1 MGGGKGGSSTQT
13 VSIPPEVLA
22 RYNAVN
28 ARAENVAT
36 TPFSPYS
43 TSPEG
48 FVSPLSTSQQAGI
61 ANINALQ
68 GSANQ
73 AVGAGQSLQG
83 QGVDTARQAQGQ
95 AQGVNMAALQGISQA
110 QQQGTAYNQAAG
122 QNIGNAMGAAA
133 PFMQGNAALQQQGL
147 AQQQGYQRAATQN
160 AANIAASAEPYL
172 AGNAAL
178 QQQGLA
184 QQQGYQQAATQN
196 IGNAMG
202 SASPYMQQM
211 AGLTQA
217 GLGAGQQYL
226 SGATGLTQQAL
237 QTGQQM
243 AGQAQPYYTGAL
255 QAAQP
260 LNQGSAQLTQAALQS
275 AQPLNQQAQ
284 QYMGAGAQAVGPEAL
299 NYGQY
304 MNPFLSNVVGAQQ
317 ALQAQENAA
326 QRSAMKGKAIQSG
339 AFGGDRAGIEQAN
352 LARQQSL
359 ANQATLSNLLQSGFN
374 QAQQQA
380 AQQQG
385 VSLGAA
391 QANRAAQQQAAQ
403 QAAALGQQNFAQNL
417 GAAQQIG
424 NLGQQNY
431 AQTLG
436 VGQGLSALGQQQY
449 AQQLGAGA
457 QVGQLGQQGYQ
468 QALGAGAQLGQVGQN
483 LYNQNIGQGQALAN
497 LGQQGLQAM
506 QGTGTNLG
514 AIGMNRA
521 ALQGQQG
528 QALANLGQQGLA
540 AMQGTGT
547 NLGNIGQQLFG
558 QNVTQGQAIQG
569 LGQQQFAL
577 GLAGAQGA
585 AAIGQNMYGQ
595 GAQTAGL
602 EQAGGMNM
610 ANLGLQ
616 NQGAQIAGAQA
627 QMAAGQQQQ
636 QTEQAAKTALYN
648 QFLQQQGYPFQIA
661 QFLGNLAMGTGSLSG
676 STTTATRTG
685 YRGGRMGDGYAS
697 GGLVPP
703 NSQGGVVYAPGLY
716 ARGGYAPGGMP
727 DTDPDT
733 GFYWDD
739 EAGKYISPYTDDEG
753 YHERYA
759 PSEYNQYRAWHGFTT
774 PLGQTAASTPT
785 ASTPA
790 EVSPQLADA
799 AKTNP
804 ALQQNISD
812 YQAVSGVNK
821 DVSSAFK
828 DATGK
833 DIDAASA
840 RKYQDMLNA
849 GMSLDQV
856 KYNIGSSQPALLKS
870 GDVGALKG
878 QSLAYNAENF
888 AKPSAPV
895 KNQFGS
901 YAAPAPKQASGKGA
915 SQPQPQTQPYYG
927 QPAYNYGG
935 GYSQPTNYGMPNFG
949 NYGGAPNY
957 AGAAYYGGQQQYGY
971 QPQQPQQ
978 ASGKGASQPQPQPT
992 YQAPQ
997 ATGKGASQPAQQ
1009 PPQASGK
1016 GMSTGGRT
1024 AYASG
1029 GRAGYAAGGGDPS
1042 SVLRG
1047 LISQYDPGDPQ
1058 GLVARQAAMFAGA
1071 PGAAAGYV
1079 PPTQSGAGQ
1088 YKMMTPQ
1095 SSILPQQQSGLKE
1108 AVSMGTSIASLGKTS
1123 SDLYE
1128 KLKNKFGDEPPKAM
1142 SSTTATAAPKVAE
1155 LTGLSPDLTQTA
1167 SIPDA
1172 AGKGVGTFAA
1182 NGGRIGYNAGG
1193 IPGLDD
1199 LKQGKADIPGGEGL
1213 ETPMSKVVSQGTQT
1227 PAELKGQMNSM
1238 SSGAGG
1244 LGGGSGGGGIGS
1256 AIGTAASIVSLGNAA
1271 MSAGSWI
1278 GANVLPALMAFSDK
1292 RMKTDIK
1299 PIGKTFD
1306 GQTIH
1311 RYKYKGDPKTQ
1322 IGLIA
1327 QEVEKAHP
1335 KAVGLAGG
1343 MKTVN
1348 YDTATR
1354 EAAKRGHFADGGSAM
1369 LDLENPQDQAM
1380 AEAFDN
1386 LLQRYDNNPLLAAAA
1401 MDVGTKAVD
1410 AAIMKAEQT
1419 GGEVTDFLPR
1429 RTQEYMFAL
1438 SKAALGAHD
1447 AMSREARKSGGR
1459 TGYALPGSV
1468 DDEPTGLAP
1477 APSQAMTMGD
1487 VAGGLSPEPTV
1498 QVAELKNPDI
1508 LRALR
1513 GVEGANNNPEAKN
1526 PNSTAGGLYQYVD
1539 DTWRK
1544 QAPLA
1549 GVDIK
1554 QYPNARSAPA
1564 EVQHQV
1570 ADANVS
1576 RILEQ
1581 NKGNVQAVPHMW
1593 YSGNVEG
1600 KLSPEGLA
1608 ANKGFTQEQYNQRF
1622 FNRLGT
1628 GEPEQKP
1635 VQVAAVTGL
1644 APKTLS
1650 DEPKPWETIGK
1661 KILPDA
1667 VPTDSSFWV
1676 PLIAGLGTML
1686 ASDKY
1691 RFSQRLGEG
1700 LVGGAAAYGKQQEFG
1715 LQQQKVGSEL
1725 AKNSL
1730 GILNDRFMELPN
1742 GMFYDKL
1749 YGIRITPQQRASFA
1763 SSLPGMSAMTGQ
1775 AAAPSTTKQE
1785 AAPRVEAPAT
1795 AAPST
1800 TEPPASKPRV
1810 PDILAPLNEQPAKT
1824 TETPKIPTTA
1834 AEALDLAE
1842 NHPKVQ
1848 EQYATAKKF
1857 ENQAMEAQKEVDY
1870 YTKVKPW
1877 LPNAAANATRAQS
1890 EQQNA
1895 ERKASEAKARGEK
1908 LRDQFAATDLERLK
1922 VETSKKAEEPFAAKG
1937 KAREIEFP
1945 IQFKAR
1951 TDAANEAMVGRNLL
1965 QQTDAMMNLMFDKE
1979 GKPVVNS
1986 GPLGAAINKM
1996 AAVAK
2001 QAGFSDGFINDV
2013 LKTDPTNAQSI
2024 EKLRTTLST
2033 EIGRQEMNGAPIR
2046 VTEFQRFLET
2056 TPGETLLPDSFKW
2069 IVENILQPKAKS
2081 SIGAYEKVKR
2091 MDPAEHNIQAE
2102 LDDYARDNK
2111 WYGVSPGQQTESR
2124 TTSPASKNE
2133 TQVREL
2139 TPEEKQRL
2147 ADEIFKRRGKQG
2159 AQ

>member
-1 MGGGKGGSSTQT
+1 MGGGGKGGSSVQT

-36 TPFSPYS
+36 TPFTAYG
-43 TSPEG
+43 TTPEA
-48 FVSPLSTSQQAGI
+48 FVAPLSTTQQAGM

-73 AVGAGQSLQG
+73 AVGAGQGLQG
-83 QGVDTARQAQGQ
+83 QGIGTAQQAQAQ
-95 AQGVNMAALQGISQA
+95 AQGVNMAALQGIGQA

-147 AQQQGYQRAATQN
+147 AQQQGYQQAATQN
-160 AANIAASAEPYL
+160 IGNIAASAEPYL

-226 SGATGLTQQAL
+226 SGATGLTQEAL
-237 QTGQQM
+237 KTGQQM
-243 AGQAQPYYTGAL
+243 GAQAQPFYTGAL

-260 LNQGSAQLTQAALQS
+260 LNQ
-275 AQPLNQQAQ
+275 QAQ
-284 QYMGAGAQAVGPEAL
+284 QYLGAGAQAVGPEAL

-403 QAAALGQQNFAQNL
+403 QAAALGQQN
-417 GAAQQIG
+417 
-424 NLGQQNY
+424 Y
-431 AQTLG
+431 AQVLG

-457 QVGQLGQQGYQ
+457 QIGQLGQQGYQ

-483 LYNQNIGQGQALAN
+483 LYNQNIGQGQALAG

-506 QGTGTNLG
+506 QSTGTNLG
-514 AIGMNRA
+514 ATGMNRA

-540 AMQGTGT
+540 ALQGTGT
-547 NLGNIGQQLFG
+547 NIGNIGQQLFG
-558 QNVTQGQAIQG
+558 QNITQGQAIQG
-569 LGQQQFAL
+569 LGQQQFAQ

-585 AAIGQNMYGQ
+585 AAIGQNMFGQ

-602 EQAGGMNM
+602 EQAGGMNI

-616 NQGAQIAGAQA
+616 NQGAQIGAAQA

-636 QTEQAAKTALYN
+636 QTEQAARTALYN

-676 STTTATRTG
+676 STTSATRTG

-703 NSQGGVVYAPGLY
+703 DSQGGAVYAPGLY
-716 ARGGYAPGGMP
+716 ARGGYEGGGNVIGWDNEGNPVYEYENAGTAP
-727 DTDPDT
+727 DV
-733 GFYWDD
+733 
-739 EAGKYISPYTDDEG
+739 
-753 YHERYA
+753 
-759 PSEYNQYRAWHGFTT
+759 
-774 PLGQTAASTPT
+774 PLVEHPADVPKTA
-785 ASTPA
+785 A

-856 KYNIGSSQPALLKS
+856 KYNINTSQPALLKA

-878 QSLAYNAENF
+878 QSLAYNPANF
-888 AKPSAPV
+888 SMPSAPV

-901 YAAPAPKQASGKGA
+901 YAAPAPQQASGKGA

-935 GYSQPTNYGMPNFG
+935 GYSQPNNYGMPNFG

-992 YQAPQ
+992 YQPPQ

-1009 PPQASGK
+1009 APTATGK
-1016 GMSTGGRT
+1016 GMSTGGR
-1024 AYASG
+1024 AAFASG
-1029 GRAGYAAGGGDPS
+1029 GRAGYALQGGVPGMPN
-1042 SVLRG
+1042 
-1047 LISQYDPGDPQ
+1047 PGDPY
-1058 GLVARQAAMFAGA
+1058 GTLQAQQAMFAGA

-1079 PPTQSGAGQ
+1079 PPTQVGAGQ
-1088 YKMMTPQ
+1088 YKMLTPQ
-1095 SSILPQQQSGLKE
+1095 ASILPQEKNGLKE
-1108 AVSMGTSIASLGKTS
+1108 AVSMGTSIASLGEAGNK
-1123 SDLYE
+1123 LYD
-1128 KLKNKFGDEPPKAM
+1128 KLKGP
-1142 SSTTATAAPKVAE
+1142 STTAAQDAGSMFNKMGAAKQVE
-1155 LTGLSPDLTQTA
+1155 LDKAGGLTSPSSGFKLFGENSSTPDLTQTA

-1244 LGGGSGGGGIGS
+1244 LGGSGGGSS
-1256 AIGTAASIVSLGNAA
+1256 ALGTAASIASLGMTAYNI
-1271 MSAGSWI
+1271 GST
-1278 GANVLPALMAFSDK
+1278 VLPMLMAFSDR

-1354 EAAKRGHFADGGSAM
+1354 EAAKRGHFADGGSAI

-1438 SKAALGAHD
+1438 SKAAMGAHD

-1477 APSQAMTMGD
+1477 APAPSDAMTMGD
-1487 VAGGLSPEPTV
+1487 VGGGLAPQGAGVQVAGPAPATDKGPDLSPEALRAYT
-1498 QVAELKNPDI
+1498 AKKAGELKLDPDFAVKVFGGESGFKPHAVGDDNSSFNVGQFHYGNVSKKYPNPGLGDQFTKDTGLDARDPKNAYAVI
-1508 LRALR
+1508 DYGLTHASKK
-1513 GVEGANNNPEAKN
+1513 GWNDWTVAKN
-1526 PNSTAGGLYQYVD
+1526 LMAQ
-1539 DTWRK
+1539 
-1544 QAPLA
+1544 
-1549 GVDIK
+1549 
-1554 QYPNARSAPA
+1554 
-1564 EVQHQV
+1564 
-1570 ADANVS
+1570 
-1576 RILEQ
+1576 
-1581 NKGNVQAVPHMW
+1581 
-1593 YSGNVEG
+1593 
-1600 KLSPEGLA
+1600 
-1608 ANKGFTQEQYNQRF
+1608 
-1622 FNRLGT
+1622 T
-1628 GEPEQKP
+1628 GEQKP
-1635 VQVAAVTGL
+1635 VQVATATGL
-1644 APKTLS
+1644 APKT
-1650 DEPKPWETIGK
+1650 DAGPFERTFGK
-1661 KILPDA
+1661 AMPDS

-1715 LQQQKVGSEL
+1715 LQQQKVGSEVMKNTLGVASDRFKPIGGGQWWDALRGEAISTNEYQNRLRTMPGMGPYMGAATAGAGAPASAPATTQPSTTQPPAAPQKTEAQPAATQNATAELPKSVADVQAIYKAVDTEPEVSAAKQAYQEL
-1725 AKNSL
+1725 AKKAEDPAIIASGQSTALRTQAAQALSVYNDLRNKYASVAMEEAKKRLELSPEVIEGKASEAAAIESAKNNIKYFDEQAAADQARQQTRVQLAAIRTILENYQSGTFAQEKAQLVGALRSAGITVPASATANPDAFEEFTKEMMKNVFSGVKEIGGQIRVAEMAGLEKASNNPSMQPEANKKVLAQSL
-1730 GILNDRFMELPN
+1730 GILDAADKRYADEVNAYGEQKNKFNRAKFQLDWRKSPENDPQKFISEAEKNTAVRGATPSDLSEMSAGHVYVIEPSNAFGVAIDKPQKLRFMGVNPE
-1742 GMFYDKL
+1742 
-1749 YGIRITPQQRASFA
+1749 
-1763 SSLPGMSAMTGQ
+1763 TGN
-1775 AAAPSTTKQE
+1775 
-1785 AAPRVEAPAT
+1785 PRW
-1795 AAPST
+1795 
-1800 TEPPASKPRV
+1800 
-1810 PDILAPLNEQPAKT
+1810 Q
-1824 TETPKIPTTA
+1824 
-1834 AEALDLAE
+1834 
-1842 NHPKVQ
+1842 KVQ
-1848 EQYATAKKF
+1848 
-1857 ENQAMEAQKEVDY
+1857 
-1870 YTKVKPW
+1870 
-1877 LPNAAANATRAQS
+1877 
-1890 EQQNA
+1890 
-1895 ERKASEAKARGEK
+1895 
-1908 LRDQFAATDLERLK
+1908 
-1922 VETSKKAEEPFAAKG
+1922 
-1937 KAREIEFP
+1937 
-1945 IQFKAR
+1945 
-1951 TDAANEAMVGRNLL
+1951 
-1965 QQTDAMMNLMFDKE
+1965 
-1979 GKPVVNS
+1979 
-1986 GPLGAAINKM
+1986 
-1996 AAVAK
+1996 
-2001 QAGFSDGFINDV
+2001 
-2013 LKTDPTNAQSI
+2013 
-2024 EKLRTTLST
+2024 
-2033 EIGRQEMNGAPIR
+2033 
-2046 VTEFQRFLET
+2046 
-2056 TPGETLLPDSFKW
+2056 
-2069 IVENILQPKAKS
+2069 
-2081 SIGAYEKVKR
+2081 
-2091 MDPAEHNIQAE
+2091 
-2102 LDDYARDNK
+2102 
-2111 WYGVSPGQQTESR
+2111 
-2124 TTSPASKNE
+2124 
-2133 TQVREL
+2133 
-2139 TPEEKQRL
+2139 
-2147 ADEIFKRRGKQG
+2147 
-2159 AQ
+2159 